1 MPFIAKYFGDYSI
14 SKLRDQHALVDGTDM
29 PMLTGEGISSS
40 ESPKETAFRL
50 VIVSLECYQLH
61 QSQL

>member
-1 MPFIAKYFGDYSI
+1 MLNDLQCFVLLTLFTTGVPRGCV

-40 ESPKETAFRL
+40 ESPKESAFRL
-50 VIVSLECYQLH
+50 VIVSL
-61 QSQL
+61 